1 MFKLKKKYGG
11 CLVFVLYCL
20 DFLNLIWIWVCK
32 VKYVYWY
39 LEVEGRGLWKCCK
52 DCGEY
57 VLGKWEGF
65 ILLLVV
71 VIFNNSKFICI
82 C

>member
-1 MFKLKKKYGG
+1 M
-11 CLVFVLYCL
+11 
-20 DFLNLIWIWVCK
+20 WIWVCK

-71 VIFNNSKFICI
+71 VIFNNSKFIC
-82 C
+82 